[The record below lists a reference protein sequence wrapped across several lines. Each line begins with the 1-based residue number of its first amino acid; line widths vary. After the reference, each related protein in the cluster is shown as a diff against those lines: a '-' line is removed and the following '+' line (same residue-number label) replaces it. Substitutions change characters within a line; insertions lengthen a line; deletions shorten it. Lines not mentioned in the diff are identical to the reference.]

1 MAIFT
6 TLITATKLLVKNMA
20 KKKLK
25 EKAKKFVT
33 GSKDK
38 DKKKKSAK
46 KGDKKIKRETFLQSQ
61 QRKVAEMKASP
72 NYKPLK
78 STKLMNTDADKIAKV
93 KPDSAKID
101 YNLFTEKVDNIVGM
115 TGALVFL
122 TGAQSKQK
130 KEESK
135 LLRQQRL
142 KQKKK
147 RKEAIL
153 EKGAAVMG
161 NIGKGVK
168 KIAQDPLDRVIKF
181 LTNIVIGS
189 LAVFLL
195 NNVEKIKKFF
205 KGLGENLE
213 LFSKLLRF
221 SIFGFKG
228 AMVLA
233 NKGLELAARGISRV
247 LSPIKKAFELI
258 GSKISGAFASLA
270 NKFFQVIQKIPG
282 VSQVTNLA
290 RTAGQGLQVARQGI
304 STVFNSATGNVFRR
318 GLERAPG
325 RLITKLFGPK
335 TAKKIASNSG
345 LFKSLNLSARGIR
358 IPVIGPIIVAVTSI
372 LSGDPLGKTLFRT
385 LGTVMGGMIGSG
397 IGTAIGGPP
406 GTAIGMLLG
415 EIIGEFIGTF
425 IYEVFN
431 GDASGKKGI
440 GLIVKRIGQIL
451 TAPGKIAKH
460 LIGFAFS
467 ILGNIANFFKDG
479 VRRFIDNFPT
489 INISKIPLVP
499 RGLRFASNNV
509 PLLGGLKKY
518 QDAGD
523 NNKVNTLPN
532 LALLAFPPLL
542 LPHLIKSLFPSA
554 KVKEAEEKEK
564 LEAKGG
570 NLLDRLHAADS
581 ELDDEFVGEFTST
594 SSGTNP
600 VRYYDEEGNE
610 IDPLSSEAENLKNEA
625 KNLFNNSG
633 GENNLLDNLHSESN
647 SSTISAISNKATY
660 EESSSG
666 TVILEKPKRSDF
678 ANTRSGA
685 NQFSQAMIMYNNQ
698 KEMLNSYFKTQVR
711 ASLYKI

>member
-25 EKAKKFVT
+25 ERAKKFVT
-33 GSKDK
+33 GGKDK
-38 DKKKKSAK
+38 DKKKRVKTNEK
-46 KGDKKIKRETFLQSQ
+46 VEKRETFLQSQ

-78 STKLMNTDADKIAKV
+78 TSKLMNTDADKIAKV

-101 YNLFTEKVDNIVGM
+101 YDLFTEKVDNIVGM
-115 TGALVFL
+115 TDALVFL
-122 TGAQSKQK
+122 TGAQSDQE
-130 KEESK
+130 KEKLK
-135 LLRQQRL
+135 LLRQQKE

-147 RKEAIL
+147 KKEAKL
-153 EKGAAVMG
+153 EKGAGMDMIG
-161 NIGKGVK
+161 NIGKGIK
-168 KIAQDPLDRVIKF
+168 KTAQGPLDMVIKF
-181 LTNIVIGS
+181 LTNIVLGS
-189 LAVFLL
+189 LAVFLI
-195 NNVEKIKKFF
+195 NNGKKIQKFF
-205 KGLGENLE
+205 QGIGENLE

-233 NKGLELAARGISRV
+233 NKGLELAARGISKV

-270 NKFFQVIQKIPG
+270 NKFLQVIQKIPG

-304 STVFNSATGNVFRR
+304 SSVFNSATGNVFRR
-318 GLERAPG
+318 GLERAPS

-335 TAKKIASNSG
+335 TAKMVANSTNM
-345 LFKSLNLSARGIR
+345 FKSLNLAAKGIK
-358 IPVIGPIIVAVTSI
+358 IPVLGPIIVAVTSI

-385 LGTVMGGMIGSG
+385 LGTVMGGLIGSG

-415 EIIGEFIGTF
+415 EILGEFIGTF

-431 GDASGKKGI
+431 GDASGKKGV
-440 GLIVKRIGQIL
+440 GLIIKKIGQIL
-451 TAPGKIAKH
+451 SAPGKIAKH

-532 LALLAFPPLL
+532 LGLLAFPPLL
-542 LPHLIKSLFPSA
+542 LPHLIKSFFPSA
-554 KVKEAEEKEK
+554 KVKEAEQKEK
-564 LEAKGG
+564 VETSGDSVLAELEAEFGG
-570 NLLDRLHAADS
+570 G
-581 ELDDEFVGEFTST
+581 DDEFIGSFEST
-594 SSGTNP
+594 SSGTNA

-610 IDPLSSEAENLKNEA
+610 IDALSPEAENLKNEA
-625 KNLFNNSG
+625 KNLFNNS
-633 GENNLLDNLHSESN
+633 NNSESN
-647 SSTISAISNKATY
+647 SSTISAISNQASY
-660 EESSSG
+660 EKSSAG

-678 ANTRSGA
+678 DNTRSGA
-685 NQFSQAMIMYNNQ
+685 NQYSQAMVMYGNQ
-698 KEMLNSYFKTQVR
+698 KSMLNSYFKTQVR

>member
-25 EKAKKFVT
+25 ERAKKFVT
-33 GSKDK
+33 GGKDK
-38 DKKKKSAK
+38 DKKKKRVK
-46 KGDKKIKRETFLQSQ
+46 TDEKVEKRETFLQSQ

-78 STKLMNTDADKIAKV
+78 TSKLMNTDADKIAKV

-101 YNLFTEKVDNIVGM
+101 YDLFTEKVDNIVGM
-115 TGALVFL
+115 TDALVFL
-122 TGAQSKQK
+122 TGAQSDQE
-130 KEESK
+130 KEKLK
-135 LLRQQRL
+135 LLRQQ
-142 KQKKK
+142 KEKEKKK
-147 RKEAIL
+147 KKEAKL
-153 EKGAAVMG
+153 EKGAKAMMG
-161 NIGKGVK
+161 NIGKGIK
-168 KIAQDPLDRVIKF
+168 STAQGPLDMVIKF
-181 LTNIVIGS
+181 LTNIVLGS
-189 LAVFLL
+189 LAVFLI
-195 NNVEKIKKFF
+195 NNGKKIQKFF
-205 KGLGENLE
+205 QGIGENLE

-247 LSPIKKAFELI
+247 LSPIRKAFELI

-270 NKFFQVIQKIPG
+270 NKFLQVIQKIPG

-335 TAKKIASNSG
+335 TAKMVANSTNM
-345 LFKSLNLSARGIR
+345 FKSLNLAAKGIK
-358 IPVIGPIIVAVTSI
+358 IPVLGPIIVAVTSI

-385 LGTVMGGMIGSG
+385 LGTVMGGLIGSG

-415 EIIGEFIGTF
+415 EILGEFIGTF

-431 GDASGKKGI
+431 GDASGKKGV
-440 GLIVKRIGQIL
+440 GLIIKKIGQIL
-451 TAPGKIAKH
+451 SAPGKIAKH

-518 QDAGD
+518 QDPGD

-542 LPHLIKSLFPSA
+542 LPHLIKSFFPSA
-554 KVKEAEEKEK
+554 KVKEAEQKEK
-564 LEAKGG
+564 VETSGDSVFDELEAEFGG
-570 NLLDRLHAADS
+570 G
-581 ELDDEFVGEFTST
+581 DDEFTGSFTST
-594 SSGTNP
+594 SSGTNA

-610 IDPLSSEAENLKNEA
+610 IDALSPEAENLKKEA
-625 KNLFNNSG
+625 KDLFFNNSSS
-633 GENNLLDNLHSESN
+633 SESN
-647 SSTISAISNKATY
+647 SSTISAISNQASY
-660 EESSSG
+660 EKSSAG

-678 ANTRSGA
+678 DNTRSGA
-685 NQFSQAMIMYNNQ
+685 NQYSQAMVMYGNQ
-698 KEMLNSYFKTQVR
+698 KSMLNSYFKTQVR

>member
-25 EKAKKFVT
+25 ERAKKFVT
-33 GSKDK
+33 GGKDK
-38 DKKKKSAK
+38 DKKKKRVK
-46 KGDKKIKRETFLQSQ
+46 TDEKVEKRETFLQSQ

-78 STKLMNTDADKIAKV
+78 TSKLMNTDADKIAKV

-101 YNLFTEKVDNIVGM
+101 YDLFTEKVDNIVGM
-115 TGALVFL
+115 TDALVFL
-122 TGAQSKQK
+122 TGAQSDQE
-130 KEESK
+130 KEKLK
-135 LLRQQRL
+135 LLRQQ
-142 KQKKK
+142 KEKEKKK
-147 RKEAIL
+147 KKEAKL
-153 EKGAAVMG
+153 EKGAGMGMMG
-161 NIGKGVK
+161 NIGKGIK
-168 KIAQDPLDRVIKF
+168 STAQGPLDMVIKF
-181 LTNIVIGS
+181 LTNIVLGS
-189 LAVFLL
+189 LAVFLI
-195 NNVEKIKKFF
+195 NNGKKIQKFF
-205 KGLGENLE
+205 QGIGENLE

-270 NKFFQVIQKIPG
+270 NKFLQVIQKIPG

-325 RLITKLFGPK
+325 RLITKLFGPE
-335 TAKKIASNSG
+335 TAKRIASNSG

-358 IPVIGPIIVAVTSI
+358 IPVLGPIIVAVTSI

-385 LGTVMGGMIGSG
+385 LGTVMGGLIGSG

-415 EIIGEFIGTF
+415 EILGEFIGTF

-431 GDASGKKGI
+431 GDASGKKGV
-440 GLIVKRIGQIL
+440 GLIIKKIGQIL
-451 TAPGKIAKH
+451 SAPGKIAKH

-532 LALLAFPPLL
+532 LGLLAFPPLL
-542 LPHLIKSLFPSA
+542 LPHLIKSFFPSA
-554 KVKEAEEKEK
+554 KVKEAEQKEK
-564 LEAKGG
+564 VETSGDSVLAELEAEFGG
-570 NLLDRLHAADS
+570 G
-581 ELDDEFVGEFTST
+581 DDEFIGSFEST
-594 SSGTNP
+594 SSGTNA

-610 IDPLSSEAENLKNEA
+610 IDALSPEAENLKKEA
-625 KNLFNNSG
+625 KDLFNNSSS
-633 GENNLLDNLHSESN
+633 SESN
-647 SSTISAISNKATY
+647 SSTISAISTQASY
-660 EESSSG
+660 EKSSAG

-678 ANTRSGA
+678 DNTRSGA
-685 NQFSQAMIMYNNQ
+685 NQYSQAMVMYGNQ
-698 KEMLNSYFKTQVR
+698 KSMLNSYFKTQVR